1 MNKKTIITLIF
12 ALASISANA
21 QFFFRISGKKLKEPS
36 YILGSVHTL
45 PGTLLDSV
53 PEYLKAEAKCQQ
65 LYADQV
71 SSLINQGE
79 KHLSVFISFQKFSSE
94 TNLIL

>member
-53 PEYLKAEAKCQQ
+53 PRHQ
-65 LYADQV
+65 
-71 SSLINQGE
+71 
-79 KHLSVFISFQKFSSE
+79 
-94 TNLIL
+94 